1 MDFMMKMD
9 FLMKSGRRQEMGIMD
24 QLSTGN
30 LWIDVVIAAV
40 IPAAMRILTRSKSI
54 SGSLPIDMLFL
65 GSVPIF
71 RSKWPAFRN
80 HAKAKGIDLMFW
92 LRNSYETTIEFE
104 KETKTSLWDLDDGN
118 EDSEEG
124 KRNNILQKA
133 ILLYIGKMNL
143 EYRRSL
149 VLLTAVKAKPA
160 GDNAVGSGAGGSGRS
175 RRNQALG
182 AKIYGGTAEQ
192 LKGFKVNISPPKDIW
207 VKVDEKENIYFK
219 QASTN
224 LPLRGLCAASD
235 PLKKVVT
242 MIRYSFWCGGRE
254 GHRKI
259 QAFINKAYGWYAE
272 EMKSTE
278 DHSRYMYTL
287 VAAPEPAE
295 TTQRPGQ
302 SREAEGS
309 AKKGAVESTVLRYKR
324 YKLGDLKDFD
334 SLFFPEKE
342 NLLKI
347 LANFEEKK
355 GRYAIKGYP
364 HKLGLLLHGPPGT
377 GKTSLI
383 KALACHTG
391 RHIIQV
397 PLGRVKTNQ
406 DLMNIMFDQS
416 FPVAKQDLPVT
427 LTFEKVI
434 FVFEDVDAASKIVK
448 ARNNPN
454 HYVAATPAFG
464 GRKAGVGRS
473 KKPHQDLA
481 AASQGF
487 TFRPPASLTETA
499 GFSRSGT
506 SSEAENNDGSSLE
519 GSPRTTTTPI
529 DARASEGDGESP
541 ADVEGGK
548 VQSGA
553 PAVNRP
559 VFTIGRYCDSSNLL
573 ITMRVTGQVSRKICL
588 VAQESPHNGGGSGQ
602 ANQEKAGTAV
612 PKAAPPDKKK
622 DGAGAEGAAKGK
634 KREKKKHEK
643 KETDDDDDSDEDSS
657 DDSEEE
663 IGSVNGV
670 NDVTEKT
677 KYANKYDKL
686 DLSGLLNV
694 LDGVVDTP
702 GRIVVMTTNIVE
714 ALDPALIRPGRIDK
728 RILLDYMR
736 FPAALQMT
744 EHLFQVELTED
755 QKARLD
761 AVFGEA
767 AVARRKEAGFS
778 VGQGQSYGELTPA
791 VVEQLAG
798 EFDEVEQF
806 LGELEQLPEVVI
818 R

>member
-1 MDFMMKMD
+1 MN
-9 FLMKSGRRQEMGIMD
+9 

-40 IPAAMRILTRSKSI
+40 IPVAMRILTPNKSI
-54 SGSLPIDMLFL
+54 SGSLALDMLFL
-65 GSVPIF
+65 GCIPIF
-71 RSKWPAFRN
+71 RSKWTAFRD

-92 LRNSYETTIEFE
+92 LRNSYQTTIEFE
-104 KETKTSLWDLDDGN
+104 KEMKTSPWDMDDSN

-149 VLLTAVKAKPA
+149 VLLTAVKARPA
-160 GDNAVGSGAGGSGRS
+160 EENAGGGGDGGRS
-175 RRNQALG
+175 RRSLAFG
-182 AKIYGGTAEQ
+182 AKVYGGTAEQ
-192 LKGFKVNISPPKDIW
+192 LKGFKVSISPPKSIW
-207 VKVDEKENIYFK
+207 VKVDKIDNIYFK
-219 QASTN
+219 QTKQTYSPGGRA
-224 LPLRGLCAASD
+224 LPGD
-235 PLKKVVT
+235 VKKVMT

-259 QAFINKAYGWYAE
+259 QAFINKAYSWYAE

-287 VAAPEPAE
+287 VAEPEPVGKP
-295 TTQRPGQ
+295 QKPGQ

-309 AKKGAVESTVLRYKR
+309 AKKGVVKSTVLRYKR

-334 SLFFPEKE
+334 SLFFPEKR

-347 LANFEEKK
+347 LSNFEEKK

-416 FPVAKQDLPVT
+416 FPVEKQDLPVT

-464 GRKAGVGRS
+464 RRKTGVPSPGCGGKKTNTEYTGSLGYNSRISSTLLNPRRKTLS
-473 KKPHQDLA
+473 KQECVNGSPDVKQLAINEVKDVADLFEGSA
-481 AASQGF
+481 PQQTTVPAASASA
-487 TFRPPASLTETA
+487 PAPAPASAL
-499 GFSRSGT
+499 
-506 SSEAENNDGSSLE
+506 
-519 GSPRTTTTPI
+519 
-529 DARASEGDGESP
+529 
-541 ADVEGGK
+541 
-548 VQSGA
+548 A
-553 PAVNRP
+553 PAPAPPLAPAPGKDASMLLHSTFAPSIFVLSLQTDQTKQTYSP
-559 VFTIGRYCDSSNLL
+559 EGR
-573 ITMRVTGQVSRKICL
+573 VS
-588 VAQESPHNGGGSGQ
+588 AGEESPHNGGGSGQ
-602 ANQEKAGTAV
+602 ANQEKAGIAF
-612 PKAAPPDKKK
+612 PKVAPPDKTE
-622 DGAGAEGAAKGK
+622 DGAVVEGAAKGK
-634 KREKKKHEK
+634 KIAKKGHEK
-643 KETDDDDDSDEDSS
+643 KETADDDDSDEDSS
-657 DDSEEE
+657 DDSEE
-663 IGSVNGV
+663 GMGGANGV

-744 EHLFQVELTED
+744 EHLFQVKLTND

-778 VGQGQSYGELTPA
+778 LGYGQSYGELTPA